1 MARAPLTFEI
11 RRLDP
16 LDPQEEA
23 AADAL
28 LMEAKAS
35 LVRPN
40 EHLEPISERS
50 VDPARILLVACGEG
64 RAIVGLVDA
73 VPHHPAPGGL
83 AIAAIVVRSE
93 GRRRG
98 AARAL
103 VAAAVA
109 EMESQAGPPRTLGA
123 GVHQENWAALSF
135 FRALGM
141 VETETHSGV
150 VWLETR

>member
-1 MARAPLTFEI
+1 MARAPLTFEL

-28 LMEAKAS
+28 LTEAEAA
-35 LVRPN
+35 LVRAD

-50 VDPARILLVACGEG
+50 VDPARILLLAWGEG
-64 RAIVGLVDA
+64 GELLGLVDA
-73 VPHHPAPGGL
+73 VPHHPAPGAL
-83 AIAAIVVRSE
+83 TIAAIVVRSE

-109 EMESQAGPPRTLGA
+109 EMESREGPLQALGA

-141 VETETHSGV
+141 VEVETHAGV
-150 VWLETR
+150 IWLESR

>member
-1 MARAPLTFEI
+1 MARVPLTVEI

-16 LDPQEEA
+16 LDPRQEA

-28 LMEAKAS
+28 LTEAEAS
-35 LVRPN
+35 LVRTD
-40 EHLEPISERS
+40 EQLEPIADRS
-50 VDPARILLVACGEG
+50 VDPARILLVARSKGG
-64 RAIVGLVDA
+64 QIIGLVDA

-83 AIAAIVVRSE
+83 TIAAIVVCSE
-93 GRRRG
+93 GRRQG

-109 EMESQAGPPRTLGA
+109 EMEAEAGPLRMLGA
-123 GVHQENWAALSF
+123 GVHQENWAALGF

-141 VETETHSGV
+141 VEVETHGGV
-150 VWLETR
+150 VWLEAR